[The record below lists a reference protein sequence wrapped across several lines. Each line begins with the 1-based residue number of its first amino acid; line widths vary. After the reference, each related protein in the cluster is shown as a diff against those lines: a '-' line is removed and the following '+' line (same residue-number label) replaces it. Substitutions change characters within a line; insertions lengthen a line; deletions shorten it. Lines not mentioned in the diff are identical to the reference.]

1 MPEEE
6 IIYDQDA
13 YQHLLSL
20 VNAQTSP
27 PVRQSILSYT
37 QNYTDENIQDPN
49 DRQAIIDKLDDIL
62 TPKTLEQLIALGTDS
77 GAALLNGV
85 SNLPSVL
92 SDPAAA
98 TTLKDLAKSAAG
110 IAFGVGVYNFTEAAK
125 QALPEDQN
133 FVLAKGFATVG
144 TGIVAGGL
152 FAALAADG
160 ALGLAVLA
168 TPLGAA
174 AVGLLAGYAA
184 TQLLD
189 HYFDDI
195 ITAQAQGLLDTVQGI
210 DNFIDGL
217 IPGLDSVIDGIVDGP
232 GFFDGV
238 PEFLNNMLEPVA
250 SYLPELPQWMKDVL
264 GKFFEGV
271 AELPPS
277 PYSPLVFDLDG
288 DGIELS
294 AMNGTGAVYF
304 DIDNDGIAE
313 RTGWVT
319 GGDGLLALDRNGNGT
334 IDAQNELFGD
344 TATASNGFENLKAL
358 DSNADNKITS
368 ADAQW
373 NNLRM
378 WVDVNADGVSQA
390 AELKTLAS
398 LGITSINLAYSAMEW
413 QRRKVAGI
421 GRNSY
426 LRHH

>member
-1 MPEEE
+1 MGQVRANNNNTG
-6 IIYDQDA
+6 IIYKTRSGDEVEIPIGTFDPRMTDSNHPNYHEYNETSDIPGSEDVTDKSIIERNFLEEPA
-13 YQHLLSL
+13 PTFGLYNRDEPVTTGSESFGVPVGMVTHVVVTGPNGETIIVNVTKAGEHLLH
-20 VNAQTSP
+20 P
-27 PVRQSILSYT
+27 GIIVRELYE
-37 QNYTDENIQDPN
+37 DENGISH
-49 DRQAIIDKLDDIL
+49 IDE
-62 TPKTLEQLIALGTDS
+62 TG
-77 GAALLNGV
+77 
-85 SNLPSVL
+85 
-92 SDPAAA
+92 
-98 TTLKDLAKSAAG
+98 
-110 IAFGVGVYNFTEAAK
+110 
-125 QALPEDQN
+125 
-133 FVLAKGFATVG
+133 VG
-144 TGIVAGGL
+144 TGLAPGINE
-152 FAALAADG
+152 ALA
-160 ALGLAVLA
+160 
-168 TPLGAA
+168 
-174 AVGLLAGYAA
+174 
-184 TQLLD
+184 
-189 HYFDDI
+189 
-195 ITAQAQGLLDTVQGI
+195 
-210 DNFIDGL
+210 DGL
-217 IPGLDSVIDGIVDGP
+217 WQENANRIGAESVEEDRTGQKAPPPENPNSPDNPGAVM
-232 GFFDGV
+232 
-238 PEFLNNMLEPVA
+238 N
-250 SYLPELPQWMKDVL
+250 ELPQWMKDVA

-304 DIDNDGIAE
+304 DMDNDGFAE
-313 RTGWVT
+313 RAGWIT